1 MTTYALVD
9 NQDQLIRTQDFDGAA
24 PELATAKGLR
34 WVPWQDA
41 PMPTTTVFES
51 ATADGVHI
59 VGGALTTKWVVSE
72 LSEQQK
78 ATKLA
83 QLKAAR
89 NQQINEDR
97 EAANFGTFTHN
108 GQPVS
113 CDRLSRSDI
122 DGMANQIGLLGDFP
136 QGWPGY
142 WKCADNTY
150 LEMTTIAQFKAMY
163 ASMIGQG
170 LYNFGVSQTRKAA
183 LAAATTPEEVAAV

>member
-1 MTTYALVD
+1 MVEGVAQTDWRVEDL
-9 NQDQLIRTQDFDGAA
+9 
-24 PELATAKGLR
+24 
-34 WVPWQDA
+34 DA
-41 PMPTTTVFES
+41 QQMAS
-51 ATADGVHI
+51 HI
-59 VGGALTTKWVVSE
+59 
-72 LSEQQK
+72 
-78 ATKLA
+78 A
-83 QLKAAR
+83 QLKAAK
-89 NQQINEDR
+89 NQQINDDR

-142 WKCADNTY
+142 WKGADNTY
-150 LEMTTIAQFKAMY
+150 LEMTTVAQFKAMY